1 MLLRRSKKK
10 IKESVDRMILLVN
23 NLLDL
28 RKIEEG
34 KMEYQFGET
43 DIVKLVSDIADDFEV
58 IAEQKGL
65 KLEFQSATA
74 SLKIKADQARIREVF
89 QNLISNAIKY
99 TDKGYVKVSLSD
111 EGQEIHS
118 NILQNVG
125 MNSVVISV
133 EDSGRGMSEELR
145 QKIFQQFARDE
156 QAAKEIQGVGLGLYI
171 AKEIVTAHHGEIWAE
186 SDGEGKGSRFFVRL
200 KKS

>member
-1 MLLRRSKKK
+1 M
-10 IKESVDRMILLVN
+10 N